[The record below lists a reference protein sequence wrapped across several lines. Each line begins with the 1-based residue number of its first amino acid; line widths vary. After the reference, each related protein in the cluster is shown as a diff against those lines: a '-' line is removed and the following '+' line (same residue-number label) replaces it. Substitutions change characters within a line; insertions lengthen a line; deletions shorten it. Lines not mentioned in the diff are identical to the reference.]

1 MLKTRVISVLVVK
14 NDIVVQ
20 SINFRRYLPVGVPS
34 IAVEYLNRWGIDE
47 IMLLDIHA
55 TLENRQPKF
64 DKIAE
69 YSRYAQVPFAVG
81 GGVTDIRDI
90 ERIIRS
96 GADKVVLNTAAVSNP
111 SLITEGARHYG
122 NQCMVVSIDARYV
135 EPGRY
140 QVFTHS
146 GRRPTSYSPD
156 EFARIAEQ
164 HGAGEILLTS
174 IDRDGSKQGYDLEL
188 VTLVVNAVRLPVIV
202 CGGVGRP
209 EHLLE
214 GIRIGAS
221 AVAAANF
228 FHYTEHSVAV
238 TKHFLKARGTE
249 VRLDTLITYD
259 GFEFD
264 GDGRTAKTDD
274 AVLEKLRFEYIS
286 EEVI

>member
-1 MLKTRVISVLVVK
+1 VLKTRIIGVLVVK
-14 NDIVVQ
+14 DDIVVQ
-20 SINFRRYLPVGVPS
+20 SINFRHYLPVGVPS

-47 IMLLDIHA
+47 IVLLDVHA
-55 TLENRQPKF
+55 TPENRRPRF
-64 DKIAE
+64 EKIAE
-69 YSRYAQVPFAVG
+69 YSRHGHVPFAVG
-81 GGVTDIRDI
+81 GGITDIHDI

-96 GADKVVLNTAAVSNP
+96 GADKVVLNTAAVSAP
-111 SLITEGARHYG
+111 SLITEGAHRFG
-122 NQCMVVSIDARYV
+122 NQCIVVSIDARRV
-135 EPGRY
+135 GHDRY
-140 QVFTHS
+140 EVFAHS
-146 GRRPTSYSPD
+146 GRRPTGYSPD

-174 IDRDGSKQGYDLEL
+174 IDRDGSKQGYDLDL
-188 VTLVVNAVRLPVIV
+188 AKLVVNAVRIPVIV

-214 GIRIGAS
+214 GIRFGAS

-238 TKHFLKARGTE
+238 VKRFLQAKGAE
-249 VRLDTLITYD
+249 VRLDTLVTYD

-264 GDGRTAKTDD
+264 GDGRAAKADD
-274 AVLEKLRFEYIS
+274 AVLEKLRFEYIP

>member
-1 MLKTRVISVLVVK
+1 MLKTRVIGVLVVK
-14 NDIVVQ
+14 DDIVVQ
-20 SINFRRYLPVGVPS
+20 STDFRRYLPVGVPS

-47 IMLLDIHA
+47 IVLLDIHA

-69 YSRYAQVPFAVG
+69 YSRHGQVPFAVG

-96 GADKVVLNTAAVSNP
+96 GADKVVLNTAAVSDP
-111 SLITEGARHYG
+111 SLIAEGARRYG
-122 NQCMVVSIDARYV
+122 NQCIVVSIDARRA
-135 EPGRY
+135 GHDRY
-140 QVFTHS
+140 EVFTHS
-146 GRRPTSYSPD
+146 GRQPTGYSPA
-156 EFARIAEQ
+156 EFARKAEQ

-174 IDRDGSKQGYDLEL
+174 IDRDGSKRGYDPEL
-188 VTLVVNAVRLPVIV
+188 VTPVVSAVRIPVIV
-202 CGGVGRP
+202 CGGVGCP
-209 EHLLE
+209 THLME
-214 GIRIGAS
+214 GIRFGAS

-238 TKHFLKARGTE
+238 AKRFLKSMGAN

-259 GFEFD
+259 GFESD
-264 GDGRTAKTDD
+264 GDGRITKADD
-274 AVLEKLRFEYIS
+274 AVLDKLRFEYIP